1 MAYQKLQVGLGLE
14 VIPTDGSDIPNPAG
28 PTTTGTGTTGTAV
41 SGATLTLVDSNA
53 DFIANGIKQGMVIY
67 NTADGLVGV
76 VVSITNATTLTAAVN
91 TNASWTETSA
101 YTIYH
106 ETTDG
111 CVLYVGG
118 LQATQD
124 PEGVDLSIV
133 TSSGSA
139 VLMENLLPGSF
150 LPIQVRRVK
159 ATGTDTGDTAPY
171 VKVVAFW

>member
-28 PTTTGTGTTGTAV
+28 PSFSSTGTTGTGVTGTA
-41 SGATLTLVDSNA
+41 LTLVDSAA
-53 DFIANGIKQGMVIY
+53 DFIAERIAPGMVIY
-67 NTADGLVGV
+67 NTVDNTVGV
-76 VVSITNATTLTAAVN
+76 VTSITDENTLVAAVK
-91 TNASWTETSA
+91 NASPWTETSP

-118 LQATQD
+118 LLG
-124 PEGVDLSIV
+124 EGDKGLDLTVV
-133 TSSGSA
+133 TSSGSE
-139 VLMENLLPGSF
+139 VQLKKLLPGSF

-159 ATGTDTGDTAPY
+159 ETGTGGGNTSID
-171 VKVVAFW
+171 VVAFW

>member
-28 PTTTGTGTTGTAV
+28 PTTSGSGTAGTGV
-41 SGATLTLVDSNA
+41 SGAVLTLVDSDA
-53 DFIANGIKQGMVIY
+53 EFLKEGVKPGMVIY
-67 NTADGLVGV
+67 NTAEGLVGV
-76 VVSITNATTLTAAVN
+76 VTSITNETTLIAAVP
-91 TNASWTETSA
+91 TNASWTTSSA

-118 LQATQD
+118 QQESSS
-124 PEGVDLSIV
+124 PVGVNLSIV
-133 TSSGSA
+133 TSSGSE
-139 VLMENLLPGSF
+139 VLMQNLLPGSF

-159 ATGTDTGDTAPY
+159 ETGTDTGDAPY

>member
-28 PTTTGTGTTGTAV
+28 PTTSGNGTVGTGV
-41 SGATLTLVDSNA
+41 SGAVLTLVDSDA
-53 DFIANGIKQGMVIY
+53 EFLKEGVKPGMVIY
-67 NTADGLVGV
+67 NTADELVGV
-76 VVSITNATTLTAAVN
+76 VTSITNETTLTAGVK
-91 TNASWTETSA
+91 TNAPWAAASA

-118 LQATQD
+118 QQESSS
-124 PEGVDLSIV
+124 PVGVNLGIV
-133 TSSGSA
+133 TSSGSE
-139 VLMENLLPGSF
+139 VLMQNLLPGSF

-159 ATGTDTGDTAPY
+159 ETGTDTGDAPY

>member
-28 PTTTGTGTTGTAV
+28 PSFSSTGTAGTSV
-41 SGATLTLVDSNA
+41 SGAALTLVDSAA
-53 DFIANGIKQGMVIY
+53 DFIAERIAPGMVIY
-67 NTADGLVGV
+67 NTVDNNVAV
-76 VVSITNATTLTAAVN
+76 VTSITDATTLMAVVKTAS
-91 TNASWTETSA
+91 SWTATSP

-118 LQATQD
+118 VLD
-124 PEGVDLSIV
+124 SGVSGLDLTIV
-133 TSSGSA
+133 TSSGSE
-139 VLMENLLPGSF
+139 VQLQKLLPGSF

-159 ATGTDTGDTAPY
+159 EAGTDTGDDTY
-171 VKVVAFW
+171 VKIVAFW